1 MFVVVRIT
9 VDGVRRSYAFPS
21 ERKARWYINDNADG
35 RTLFVLYDAE
45 GELVIESRFPVLMV
59 A

>member
-9 VDGVRRSYAFPS
+9 PSGDRRSHAFPT
-21 ERKARWYINDNADG
+21 ERKARWFINDHADG
-35 RTLFVLYDAE
+35 CTLFLLYDPE
-45 GELVIESRFPVLMV
+45 GSLVIESRFPVLMV